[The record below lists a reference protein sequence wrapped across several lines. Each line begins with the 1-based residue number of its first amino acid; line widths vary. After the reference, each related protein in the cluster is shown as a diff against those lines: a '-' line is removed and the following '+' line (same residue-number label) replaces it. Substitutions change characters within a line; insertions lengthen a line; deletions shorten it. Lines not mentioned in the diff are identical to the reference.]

1 MSLDLTSFLIIG
13 FAALVVSLGLGR
25 IYFESIQDFF
35 LRRIVF
41 AATRLVFL
49 VQDTGDEIYTRGWAL
64 ICTCLE
70 EIENQ
75 SDPETIEGIFQQLFK
90 GLNQKKLALQSSENP
105 ITDEMII
112 HRAINIASVWRIS
125 IRSEVAKAEKI
136 SNLKIEPNKFVKMI
150 KDLNI

>member
-13 FAALVVSLGLGR
+13 SSALVVSVGLGR
-25 IYFESIQDFF
+25 IYFENIQDFF

-49 VQDTGDEIYTRGWAL
+49 VQDTGDEIYTRGWGL

-70 EIENQ
+70 EFENQ
-75 SDPETIEGIFQQLFK
+75 SDPEPIEHIFQQLFVK
-90 GLNQKKLALQSSENP
+90 LNQKKLALQFSENP

-112 HRAINIASVWRIS
+112 QRAINIAAVWRIS

-136 SNLKIEPNKFVKMI
+136 SNLKIETRRFVKMI
-150 KDLNI
+150 KELNI